1 MLTSPPT
8 TSKTDYLLQEK
19 KPPSKL
25 HVTRG
30 RKSLTTSPSIMVFL
44 EAFEDFEKAAERI
57 YLNAPM
63 RTRCVMKYN
72 HSNSCLKVKVT
83 DDHVC
88 VQYQTDSQQEL
99 KKLEKLISNLMKHM
113 ASGER

>member
-1 MLTSPPT
+1 MCVCVWR
-8 TSKTDYLLQEK
+8 
-19 KPPSKL
+19 PPS
-25 HVTRG
+25 
-30 RKSLTTSPSIMVFL
+30 TTMVYIESFD
-44 EAFEDFEKAAERI
+44 DFEKAAERV

-63 RTRCVMKYN
+63 KTRCVMKYD

-83 DDHVC
+83 DDMVC
-88 VQYQTDSQQEL
+88 LQYKTDSQQEL